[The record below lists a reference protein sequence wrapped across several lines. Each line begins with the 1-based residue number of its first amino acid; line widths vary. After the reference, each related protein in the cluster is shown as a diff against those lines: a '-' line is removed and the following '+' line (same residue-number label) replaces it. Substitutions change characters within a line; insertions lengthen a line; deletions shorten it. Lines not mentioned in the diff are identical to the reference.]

1 MKPMTLEKT
10 VLHLGASA
18 PFEVLH
24 VSDTHLA
31 LADERDDLRKR
42 ELAQNRAR
50 AFEEDTPGCSLH
62 YYKEAC
68 RFANERGAILAH
80 TGDLFDFVSEKHFEM
95 APELLAMP
103 DQALFAVGNHEFSLY
118 VGEAFEDEKYKAQTF
133 DRVQATIGTNDLRFA
148 SRVVNGINLIAIDDC
163 YYDFSQYALDCLKA
177 EAAKGLPILLFLHD
191 PIYSP
196 ELCDTILR
204 QAKDA
209 ALVGV
214 PTEKMENYTDYRF
227 RQQIATPQTRRF
239 LDYLYSLNLV
249 KAVFAGHL
257 HFSYESALPNGVMQY
272 VTGTQSQNIARLIT
286 ID

>member
-1 MKPMTLEKT
+1 MKPMALEKT
-10 VLHLGASA
+10 ELHLGASA

-24 VSDTHLA
+24 VSDTHIA

-42 ELAQNRAR
+42 ELAQRRAK
-50 AFEEDTPGCSLH
+50 AFEQDTPGCSLH
-62 YYKEAC
+62 YYQEAC
-68 RFANERGAILAH
+68 RLANDRGALLAH
-80 TGDLFDFVSEKHFEM
+80 TGDLFDFVSEKHFEI

-118 VGEAFEDEKYKAQTF
+118 VGEAFEDEMYKAQTF
-133 DRVQATIGTNDLRFA
+133 DRVQAAIGTNDLRFD
-148 SRVVNGINLIAIDDC
+148 SRIVNGVNLIAIDDC
-163 YYDFSQYALDCLKA
+163 YYDFSQYALDRLKE
-177 EAAKGLPILLFLHD
+177 EADKGLPILLFLHD

-196 ELCDTILR
+196 ELCDVILR
-204 QAKDA
+204 QANNA

-214 PTEKMENYTDYRF
+214 PPEKMEGYTDYRF

-239 LDYLYSLNLV
+239 LDYLYGLDLV